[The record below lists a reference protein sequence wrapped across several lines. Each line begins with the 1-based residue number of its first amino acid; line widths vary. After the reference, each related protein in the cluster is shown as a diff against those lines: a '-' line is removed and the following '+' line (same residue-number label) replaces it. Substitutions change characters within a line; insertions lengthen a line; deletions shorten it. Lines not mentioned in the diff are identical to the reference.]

1 MSVRQLPFV
10 KDSRTCQFAKDHSPK
25 ICQRIS
31 SRNTIRQIFAKI
43 VGSQK
48 TIRRRFANVS
58 VCQAIRQRSTK
69 VSVHQKPFTKDS
81 PTCQFAKN
89 HSPKIRQRVCSPKPI
104 PQRFANVSVRQGAFA
119 KGSQSCQFAKAM
131 RLRFVNVL
139 LRQ

>member
-104 PQRFANVSVRQGAFA
+104 PQRFANVSVRQGHAPKIRQCVITTMTIPETFA
-119 KGSQSCQFAKAM
+119 
-131 RLRFVNVL
+131 NVSVH
-139 LRQ
+139 